1 VISPSSAEILLNSA
15 LVTPLRTDHKF
26 PDVGNFRGQFS
37 PQRGRESPQKAG
49 LVVRALQLLDY
60 FDKSSNIE
68 NVEHDDVHVQKF
80 ADRFAAIGSEPRLR
94 IVRLL
99 LSAYP
104 DGMIVGELQQELGI
118 ANSTLSHHLEK
129 LKHETLVSV
138 SREGTALRYRA
149 NADAFRELLDFL
161 MAECCT
167 RNRVIDP
174 PKPCC

>member
-1 VISPSSAEILLNSA
+1 M
-15 LVTPLRTDHKF
+15 
-26 PDVGNFRGQFS
+26 
-37 PQRGRESPQKAG
+37 ESIPI
-49 LVVRALQLLDY
+49 DY
-60 FDKSSNIE
+60 FDVFSNMQIMT
-68 NVEHDDVHVQKF
+68 DPDILVQRF
-80 ADRFAAIGSEPRLR
+80 ADCFAAIGSEPRLR

-129 LKHETLVSV
+129 LKNEALVTV

-149 NADAFRELLDFL
+149 QADTFQDLLNFL

-174 PKPCC
+174 PQACC